1 MDEAQDVVQDVFVK
15 ILLRQ
20 KKDKILNL
28 DSYIRIAV
36 RNSSLRKIQRSQ
48 KLQKF
53 YDNTS
58 VTLPS
63 YEEQLI
69 ALENDSK
76 VRKAIE
82 ALPEQTKKALK
93 FCVMD
98 GLSYEN
104 AADSMEISVNTVK
117 YHLKKAYKELRL
129 KLRDTYFS
137 QLIIIIFSIF

>member
-1 MDEAQDVVQDVFVK
+1 
-15 ILLRQ
+15 
-20 KKDKILNL
+20 
-28 DSYIRIAV
+28 
-36 RNSSLRKIQRSQ
+36 
-48 KLQKF
+48 LQKF